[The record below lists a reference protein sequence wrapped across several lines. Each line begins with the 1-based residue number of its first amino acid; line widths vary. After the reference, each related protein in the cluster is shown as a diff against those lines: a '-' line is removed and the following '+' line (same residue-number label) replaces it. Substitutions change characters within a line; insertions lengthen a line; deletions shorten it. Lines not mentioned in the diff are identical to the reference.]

1 LLRNHVRSSFE
12 KIGTNITD
20 GIIEISPYKLKDKMP
35 CTFCEYK
42 SVCQFDE
49 SLEENNF
56 RVLKSE
62 KNEDVLKRMREE
74 VRGDE

>member
-1 LLRNHVRSSFE
+1 
-12 KIGTNITD
+12 
-20 GIIEISPYKLKDKMP
+20 MP